1 MLNYRPEYSTMQR
14 KWIFLSI
21 LVIAVLNILY
31 LRNAPNETI
40 VVTIF
45 YNISVP
51 QNLSAMDGCIFPIL
65 DPWHESILDLIEKDG
80 SIDCNQTAE
89 SGKKIFKMFNVHQAS
104 QTLST

>member
-40 VVTIF
+40 VAIF
-45 YNISVP
+45 NNISIP
-51 QNLSAMDGCIFPIL
+51 RNLSTMGGCIFPIL
-65 DPWHESILDLIEKDG
+65 DPWHESILDMIEKDDWL
-80 SIDCNQTAE
+80 DCKQTAE
-89 SGKKIFKMFNVHQAS
+89 SGKKIFKIFI
-104 QTLST
+104 